1 MNSDDD
7 DKNKTGLLVGL
18 GAFAF
23 VVGVFLYF
31 VVRN

>member
-1 MNSDDD
+1 MK
-7 DKNKTGLLVGL
+7 DKQLYLKMLL

-23 VVGVFLYF
+23 VVGVFLYT

>member
-1 MNSDDD
+1 MK
-7 DKNKTGLLVGL
+7 DKQLYLMMLL

-23 VVGVFLYF
+23 VVGVFLYT

>member
-1 MNSDDD
+1 MK
-7 DKNKTGLLVGL
+7 DKQLYLMMLL

-23 VVGVFLYF
+23 VVGVFLDN

>member
-1 MNSDDD
+1 MK
-7 DKNKTGLLVGL
+7 DKARYSVMLL

-23 VVGVFLYF
+23 VVGVFLHT

>member
-1 MNSDDD
+1 MK
-7 DKNKTGLLVGL
+7 DKQLYLMMLL

-23 VVGVFLYF
+23 VVGVFLHT